1 MAIFDRSIN
10 YKRRTVNKAELAHL
24 AVTKMLSGDEA
35 SRRLGMKLQSVS
47 PGGATLT
54 MSIGKE
60 MVNGHNIVHGGIVF
74 SLADTA
80 FACACNS
87 HNIVNV
93 AQTCT
98 INCTRPALLGDVLSA
113 TAVEVTRGRRSGVY
127 DVRVENADGKLVALF
142 RGLCA
147 NLNKPVVEI

>member
-10 YKRRTVNKAELAHL
+10 YKRRTVDKTELAHL
-24 AVTKMLSGDEA
+24 AVTKMLSSDAA
-35 SRRLGMKLQSVS
+35 SRSLGMVLQSVS
-47 PGGATLT
+47 PGTATLT
-54 MSIGKE
+54 MAIRKD
-60 MVNGHNIVHGGIVF
+60 MVNGHNIVHGGMVF

-80 FACACNS
+80 FACACKS
-87 HNIVNV
+87 HNSVNV

-98 INCTRPALLGDVLSA
+98 INFARPALLGDVLSA
-113 TAVEVTRGRRSGVY
+113 TALEITRGRRSGVY
-127 DVRVENADGKLVALF
+127 DVRVENQDGKLVALF